1 LSTAAERRWLQAAV
15 LLAICVPIGAG
26 GAGALLGPGFIEGWT
41 ATASQDSHFRYL
53 SGLLLGIGL
62 CFGAAVPHIEAHAA
76 RFRLLTLI
84 VFVGGLARLGS
95 LLAAGTPS
103 GGMIFGLAME
113 LAVTPAICLWQ
124 NGFARRHGS
133 G

>member
-1 LSTAAERRWLQAAV
+1 MTLAVERRWLQAAV
-15 LLAICVPIGAG
+15 LIAICVPIGAG
-26 GAGALLGPGFIEGWT
+26 GAGVVLGPGFVEGWT
-41 ATASQDSHFRYL
+41 AIASQDSHFRYL

-62 CFGAAVPHIEAHAA
+62 CYAAAVPRIEAHAA
-76 RFRLLTLI
+76 RFRLLTAI

-95 LLAAGTPS
+95 LLAAGAPA

-124 NGFARRHGS
+124 NSFARRHGS

>member
-1 LSTAAERRWLQAAV
+1 MSLTAERRWLQAAV

-26 GAGALLGPGFIEGWT
+26 GAGALLGPGFVESWV
-41 ATASQDSHFRYL
+41 ANASQDSHFRYL

-62 CFGAAVPHIEAHAA
+62 SFGAAIPHIEAHAA

-84 VFVGGLARLGS
+84 VFVGGLARLFS
-95 LLAAGTPS
+95 LLNTGAPS
-103 GGMIFGLAME
+103 GGMMFGLAME
-113 LAVTPAICLWQ
+113 LAVTPAICVWQ
-124 NGFARRHGS
+124 NSFARRQGP